1 MPLETGTYI
10 DSLNASNPASGDL
23 KSEGDDHL
31 RLIKSTIK
39 STFPNI
45 SGAVTLT
52 QTQLNGALVPDGS
65 GNVTLVGQLVM
76 PTVSN
81 ALSGIVA
88 ADGTTSTVDTNK
100 IIGNYGLTWKSM
112 SWGGGSGVAN
122 LSGYAGVSV
131 WVNGTTEAMRITPS
145 GVTFNLPLS
154 AAIPWTSVTGKPSN
168 ISYFSNDS
176 GYQTTS
182 GTVANLSGGSVNA
195 TTIAASGAITGGGNV
210 SASGLLFGHSGSGGT
225 GLGRITTTNVT
236 GSPAGTNVGDM
247 VLVY

>member
-45 SGAVTLT
+45 SGAVTPT
-52 QTQLNGALVPDGS
+52 HTQLNSALVPDGS
-65 GNVTLVGQLVM
+65 GNYLVNTATNPFTMKVCVNGAVSSTQFNLTPGTGNPADLVNRDGSSLRFYVNAGGTLAM
-76 PTVSN
+76 TIN
-81 ALSGIVA
+81 
-88 ADGTTSTVDTNK
+88 ADG
-100 IIGNYGLTWKSM
+100 
-112 SWGGGSGVAN
+112 
-122 LSGYAGVSV
+122 SV
-131 WVNGTTEAMRITPS
+131 TIPGALN
-145 GVTFNLPLS
+145 
-154 AAIPWTSVTGKPSN
+154 AAIPWTSVSGKPSN

-195 TTIAASGAITGGGNV
+195 TTVVTSGGSTIGGNL
-210 SASGLLFGHSGSGGT
+210 SCAGLVFGHSGSGGT